1 MTLAMATRPPEAA
14 PDDAGAT
21 RLLAEF
27 LADLRFED
35 LPAEAIEA
43 AKIFVLDLIGCALGA
58 MRTEEVR
65 IAADVVRELGGREE
79 CTAIG
84 LGFRTS
90 CHNAAY
96 LNGISAHVIELDDT
110 HRDSITHVGAPVI
123 PAALAM
129 AERAHASGAT
139 FLAAVVA
146 GYEACL
152 RVANAVQPSHWRR
165 GFLSMGT
172 CGTFG
177 AAAASGHVLGF
188 GADTLSDALG
198 LSGIQAAGLNSSI
211 YGEGDMGKRL
221 CPGHAAGTGVTSA
234 LLARR
239 GFTGSRRIFEQRKG
253 FCESFS
259 DQYDVARITA
269 DLGTVWEI
277 TRTSL
282 KPYSCCRYNHAAI
295 DGLLDIMAAESLD
308 AAQIAHVTVRTYDI
322 AVTNRPHRTQPHTL
336 FDAKMS
342 IPFSLA
348 VVAHRR
354 AAGEHDFTAD
364 LIGDPA
370 LQEFARRVRVE
381 ADEAMSAAFP
391 REWPAEV
398 RVELGDGR
406 RFERYVP
413 YPKGEPEAPMSHAE
427 IEAKFRDLA
436 AVAIDAAAADQV
448 VRAAWTLEKH
458 GDLGRLIEPIAAASR
473 T

>member
-1 MTLAMATRPPEAA
+1 MLETATRPRAA
-14 PDDAGAT
+14 IEDGAT
-21 RLLAEF
+21 GKLAAF
-27 LADLRFED
+27 LSTLRIED
-35 LPAEAIEA
+35 MPPQAIEA
-43 AKIFVLDLIGCALGA
+43 AKVMVLDLIGCALGA
-58 MRTEEVR
+58 MRTDEVR
-65 IAADVVRELGGREE
+65 IAADVVRTLGGTEE

-90 CHNAAY
+90 CYNAAY
-96 LNGISAHVIELDDT
+96 LNGVSAHVIELDDT

-129 AERAHASGAT
+129 AEREGASGAT
-139 FLAAVVA
+139 FLAAVIA

-177 AAAASGHVLGF
+177 AAAASGHVLRF
-188 GADTLSDALG
+188 DADTLSDALG

-234 LLARR
+234 LLAQR

-259 DQYDVARITA
+259 DEYDIARITA
-269 DLGTVWEI
+269 GLGDVWEI

-295 DGLLDIMAAESLD
+295 DGLLDIMSAETLD
-308 AAQIAHVTVRTYDI
+308 APQIAGVTVRTYDI
-322 AVTNRPHRTQPHTL
+322 AVTNRPHRTKPHTL

-342 IPFSLA
+342 IPFCLA
-348 VVAHRR
+348 VVAHKR

-364 LIGDPA
+364 LIADPA
-370 LQEFARRVRVE
+370 LQDFAGRVRVE

-398 RVELGDGR
+398 HVTARDGR
-406 RFERYVP
+406 SFKRYIP
-413 YPKGEPEAPMSHAE
+413 YPKGEPEVPMSRAE
-427 IEAKFRDLA
+427 VEAKFRDLA
-436 AVAIDAAAADQV
+436 GAAIDGAAAD
-448 VRAAWTLEKH
+448 RAVSAIWTLE
-458 GDLGRLIEPIAAASR
+458 GQESLAGLLGPIAAASR
-473 T
+473 K